1 MERKT
6 APPNQIVMPYLS
18 IVICTYNRQKFIG
31 DCLQC
36 LSKQTLPIQDWEAI
50 IVDNNSTD
58 RSAEIVK
65 TFISEHSSLPFCYV
79 FEGRQGL
86 SFARNRGIADSKG
99 EVIVYIDDDVE
110 TAPDYLQTIF
120 DFMKAHLTAAGMG
133 GKTLPKFS
141 EGPPPAWLS
150 PYMAGI
156 TGTIDR
162 GTEVKKFGGRM
173 KYPSGC
179 NMIYRK
185 AILQQAGG
193 FNNELKARADD
204 KYIYEKVSKLNNEVW
219 YVPQAFS
226 LHNIDADRLTDASFK
241 RLYTKGGAEERIK
254 TKSEGTGSQMKKA
267 TDLLLKLGAGVG
279 LWILYAFKGKALQG
293 RYIFLSQWYTL
304 KGFLS

>member
-1 MERKT
+1 
-6 APPNQIVMPYLS
+6 MPYLS
-18 IVICTYNRQKFIG
+18 IIICTYNRQKFIYACL
-31 DCLQC
+31 DCLAR
-36 LSKQTLPIQDWEAI
+36 QTLPFQQWEAI
-50 IVDNNSTD
+50 VVDNNSTD
-58 RSAEIVK
+58 RSAQIVK
-65 TFISEHSSLPFCYV
+65 DFIAQHPGLPFRYV
-79 FEGRQGL
+79 FEGQQGL
-86 SFARNRGIADSKG
+86 SFARNRGIAESRGD
-99 EVIVYIDDDVE
+99 VIVYIDDDVE
-110 TAPDYLQTIF
+110 TKPHYLQVIYN
-120 DFMKAHLTAAGMG
+120 FMKSHPQAAGMG

-141 EGPPPAWLS
+141 EGPPPTWLS

-162 GTEVKKFGGRM
+162 GNEVKKFGGRM

-204 KYIYEKVSKLNNEVW
+204 KYIYEKVSKLNDEVW

-254 TKSEGTGSQMKKA
+254 TKSEGIGSQTKKA
-267 TDLLLKLGAGVG
+267 ADLLLKLGAGVG
-279 LWILYAFKGKALQG
+279 LWTLYVFKGKWLQG

-304 KGFLS
+304 KGFFS

>member
-1 MERKT
+1 ML
-6 APPNQIVMPYLS
+6 YLS
-18 IVICTYNRQKFIG
+18 VVICTYNRQKFIG
-31 DCLQC
+31 ACLQC
-36 LSKQTLPIQDWEAI
+36 LAAQTLPIAQWEAI
-50 IVDNNSTD
+50 VVDNNSTD

-65 TFISEHSSLPFCYV
+65 TFIAQHPQLPFRYV
-79 FEGRQGL
+79 FEGQQGL
-86 SFARNRGIADSKG
+86 SFARNRGIAESRG

-110 TAPDYLQTIF
+110 TEPHYLQTIF
-120 DFMKAHLTAAGMG
+120 DFMKSHPQAAGMG

-162 GTEVKKFGGRM
+162 GDEVKKFGGRM

-185 AILQQAGG
+185 NILLQAGG

-204 KYIYEKVSKLNNEVW
+204 KYIYEKVAKLNDEVW
-219 YVPQAFS
+219 YVPKAFS
-226 LHNIDADRLTDASFK
+226 LHNIDADRLTDASFRK
-241 RLYTKGGAEERIK
+241 LYAKGGAEERIK
-254 TKSEGTGSQMKKA
+254 TRSEGGISQVKKTA
-267 TDLLLKLGAGVG
+267 DLLVKLGAGAG
-279 LWILYAFKGKALQG
+279 LWLLYLLKGKTLQG

-304 KGFLS
+304 KGFFS